1 MSNGT
6 TTSPEQNEKE
16 IRVISQ
22 STEGGKSNIPATEA
36 SRDLKNELS
45 YLKWLIV
52 GVVVVVAIG
61 FILNLFDIYNYRYKY
76 FDEYQKK
83 VTDLEKQNINLENK
97 IKYEIVTRQDVENL
111 LKQSDCFRDKKYWQY
126 EECFK

>member
-36 SRDLKNELS
+36 SSDLKNELS